1 MKLSTL
7 AVIAAA
13 AALTISACGSSSSS
27 SSSTSIQALS
37 AGTTTPN
44 AVKLLPARLA
54 AVRCIRAHGINVP
67 DPGTTRQS
75 VLKMAEAL
83 ASVPPVKV
91 QAATKACAAQIKLA
105 FPNLAA
111 LTPAQRELRV
121 QEVDAFAAC
130 MRQHGINFPDPSSAA
145 ANSSASL
152 QQIQA
157 DSNSPAFKAATPTCK
172 TVMLKDTGQ

>member
-7 AVIAAA
+7 AAIAAA
-13 AALTISACGSSSSS
+13 AALTISACGNS
-27 SSSTSIQALS
+27 SSSTSSTSTQALS

-44 AVKLLPARLA
+44 AVKLLSARLA
-54 AVRCIRAHGINVP
+54 AVRCIRAQGINIP
-67 DPGTTRQS
+67 DPGPTRES

-83 ASVPPVKV
+83 ASFPQVKV
-91 QAATKACAAQIKLA
+91 QAAATACAAQIKLA
-105 FPNLAA
+105 FPNVAA

-121 QEVDAFAAC
+121 QEGAAFATC
-130 MRQHGINFPDPSSAA
+130 MRLHGINFPDPSSPA
-145 ANSSASL
+145 ANPSAYL

-172 TVMLKDTGQ
+172 TVMLNDTGQ